1 MCPNALLSLWN
12 RPGHP
17 AQSLD
22 ADRVCMA
29 ATVSLLLGIQAKSWT
44 ADRFLL
50 LDMCMQ
56 LEAASFCL
64 LAAAKVQVQMTTGR
78 MQVI

>member
-1 MCPNALLSLWN
+1 
-12 RPGHP
+12 
-17 AQSLD
+17 
-22 ADRVCMA
+22 MA
-29 ATVSLLLGIQAKSWT
+29 ATVSLLLGIQGKSWT